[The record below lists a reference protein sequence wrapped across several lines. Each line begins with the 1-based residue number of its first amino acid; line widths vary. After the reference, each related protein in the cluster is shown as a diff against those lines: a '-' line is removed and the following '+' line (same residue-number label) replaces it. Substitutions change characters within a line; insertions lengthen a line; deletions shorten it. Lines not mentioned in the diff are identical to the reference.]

1 MFYKKNEYFTNFY
14 INPTRIKFYNRA
26 IGEMSNNF
34 LI

>member
-14 INPTRIKFYNRA
+14 INSTRIKFYHHA
-26 IGEMSNNF
+26 IGEVSNNS